1 MAEQSLKSTT
11 VHGLGWSAI
20 DNVARLGVSF
30 IVSIVLARIL
40 SPKEYGLIGILSI
53 FITIFNA
60 IVDSGFTNALI
71 RKKNATDVDYSTV
84 FFVNLFVSMLITV
97 ALFFCARPIAC
108 FFGRE
113 ELIAITQVMSCV
125 VFINALCIV
134 QRARTT
140 TAIDFKTQT
149 KITFISAI
157 ISGII
162 GITMAYMGYGVWAL
176 VGQQISCQI
185 ITTVLFWVYNKWFP
199 SLVFS
204 WESFREMWSFGW
216 KLLVSGLIDTLW
228 KEIYQVVIGKCYTP
242 ATLGL
247 YTRAKQFSD
256 MCSTNLTQ
264 AVQRVTYPVLSSIQ
278 DDRDRLK
285 TAYQRVIKT
294 TMLPTFVLMYGMA
307 AVAKPMI
314 IVLIGEKWLG
324 CVGFLQIICIYGA
337 LYPLHAINLNI
348 LQVQG
353 RSDLFL
359 KLEIIKKIINIGPL
373 LLGIFVDIYL
383 MVGSSIITSVI
394 SYYLN
399 AYYSGPF
406 LNYSIKEQIK
416 DILPSLGVAVAM
428 AIPVAAMSY
437 IPLNAFILLGLQVI
451 VGAIIVIGIC
461 EITKLPE
468 YIEIKSIAIPMLNK
482 IIKRKQIQF
491 NYGQQTYHSNQSV
504 TSQSR

>member
-1 MAEQSLKSTT
+1 MAEDSLKSKT

-20 DNVARLGVSF
+20 DNVSRIGVSF
-30 IVSIVLARIL
+30 IVSIVLARLL
-40 SPKEYGLIGILSI
+40 SPDEYGLIGILTI
-53 FITIFNA
+53 FISVFNA

-71 RKKNATDVDYSTV
+71 RKKNATDTDYSTV
-84 FFVNLFVSMLITV
+84 FYVNLVVSVFMAT
-97 ALFFCARPIAC
+97 ALFFCARPIAS
-108 FFGRE
+108 FFGRR
-113 ELIAITQVMSCV
+113 ELVALTQAMSCIV
-125 VFINALCIV
+125 VINALCIV
-134 QRARTT
+134 QKARTT
-140 TAIDFKTQT
+140 KAIDFKTQT
-149 KITFISAI
+149 KITLVSAI

-162 GITMAYMGYGVWAL
+162 GIAMAYMDYGVWAL

-228 KEIYQVVIGKCYTP
+228 KEIYQVVIGKCYAP

-247 YTRAKQFSD
+247 YTRARQFSD
-256 MCSTNLTQ
+256 LCSTNLTSII
-264 AVQRVTYPVLSSIQ
+264 QRVSYPVLSSIQ
-278 DDRDRLK
+278 DDKVRLRE
-285 TAYQRVIKT
+285 AYKKVIRT

-337 LYPLHAINLNI
+337 LYPLHAINLNM

-383 MVGSSIITSVI
+383 MVGSSIITSCI

-406 LNYSIKEQIK
+406 LNYSIKEQVK
-416 DILPSLGVAVAM
+416 DILPSLGVAVGM
-428 AIPVAAMSY
+428 AIPVWAMSY
-437 IPLNAFILLGLQVI
+437 APLNAFVLLPLQIV
-451 VGAIIVIGIC
+451 VGAIIVIAIC
-461 EITKLPE
+461 EIKKLPE
-468 YIEIKSIAIPMLNK
+468 YIEIKGIAMPLINK
-482 IIKRKQIQF
+482 IIRTK
-491 NYGQQTYHSNQSV
+491 
-504 TSQSR
+504 